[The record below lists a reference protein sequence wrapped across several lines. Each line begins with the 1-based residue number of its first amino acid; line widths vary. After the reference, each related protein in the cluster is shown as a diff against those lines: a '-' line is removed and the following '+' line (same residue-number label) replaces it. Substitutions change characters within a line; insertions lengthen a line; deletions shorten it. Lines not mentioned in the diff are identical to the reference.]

1 MRVRALLIVNPR
13 ATTTTKPVLDVIVR
27 TLAAKAEIEVVETRR
42 RGDAREIA
50 SEAAAAGWDA
60 LLVLSG
66 DGTINEAVNGLMDKA
81 SIRAGLSSADSA
93 GSAGSAA
100 PADQLPALG
109 ALPGGNAN
117 VFTRDLGV
125 PSDPIAAVEQIG
137 ARLAAGST
145 RTIGLG
151 LAGDRYFTFNAGL
164 GWDAEV
170 IRAVE
175 DRRAQ
180 GQSASNGLYIRTAL
194 REYYLHTDRRHPNL
208 TVQAADGTLID
219 PVGMA
224 LISNTTPWTYV
235 GQRPVSPTPRA
246 SFDTGL
252 DAFLLRRLRT
262 ISTLN
267 TLRQMAGRAGRPMTG
282 KYAVTLHDQAEITVR
297 AREPAA
303 LQVDGDYVGDLD
315 SVTFRSVPNALRV
328 IA

>member
-1 MRVRALLIVNPR
+1 MRVRTLLIVNPR
-13 ATTTTKPVLDVIVR
+13 ATTTTKPVRDKIVR
-27 TLAAKAEIEVVETRR
+27 TLAARADIEVVETRH

-50 SEAAAAGWDA
+50 ARAVAEGWDA

-81 SIRAGLSSADSA
+81 SIRAGQATADPASS
-93 GSAGSAA
+93 
-100 PADQLPALG
+100 ADQLPALG

-125 PSDPIAAVEQIG
+125 PPDPLAAVELIA
-137 ARLAAGST
+137 ARLTAGTT

-170 IRAVE
+170 IHAVE
-175 DRRAQ
+175 ERRAQ
-180 GQSASNGLYIRTAL
+180 GRPASNGLYMRTAL
-194 REYYLHTDRRHPNL
+194 REFRRADRRHPNL
-208 TVQAADGTLID
+208 TVHAADGTRIG
-219 PVGMA
+219 PVGLA
-224 LISNTTPWTYV
+224 LIANTTPWTYV
-235 GQRPVSPTPRA
+235 GRHPVSATPHA

-262 ISTLN
+262 IPTLN
-267 TLRQMAGRAGRPMTG
+267 TLRQMIMRPERPVIG
-282 KYAVTLHDQAEITVR
+282 KYAFALHDQAEITVQ
-297 AREPAA
+297 AQEAVA
-303 LQVDGDYVGDLD
+303 LQVDGDYVGDRE
-315 SVTFRSVPNALRV
+315 SVTFRCVPDAIRV

>member
-1 MRVRALLIVNPR
+1 VQRILTAV
-13 ATTTTKPVLDVIVR
+13 
-27 TLAAKAEIEVVETRR
+27 AAGTRR
-42 RGDAREIA
+42 
-50 SEAAAAGWDA
+50 
-60 LLVLSG
+60 
-66 DGTINEAVNGLMDKA
+66 K
-81 SIRAGLSSADSA
+81 
-93 GSAGSAA
+93 
-100 PADQLPALG
+100 
-109 ALPGGNAN
+109 
-117 VFTRDLGV
+117 
-125 PSDPIAAVEQIG
+125 
-137 ARLAAGST
+137 
-145 RTIGLG
+145 IGLG

-180 GQSASNGLYIRTAL
+180 GQRVSNGLYIRMAL

-208 TVQAADGTLID
+208 TVQTADGTLID

-224 LISNTTPWTYV
+224 LISNTTPWSYV

-267 TLRQMAGRAGRPMTG
+267 TLRQMAGRGGRPMTG

-297 AREPAA
+297 AREPVA
-303 LQVDGDYVGDLD
+303 LQVDGDYVGDRE
-315 SVTFRSVPNALRV
+315 SVTFRSVPDALRV

>member
-1 MRVRALLIVNPR
+1 MRVRTLLIVNPR
-13 ATTTTKPVLDVIVR
+13 ATTTTKPVRDKIVR
-27 TLAAKAEIEVVETRR
+27 TLAARADIEVVETRH

-50 SEAAAAGWDA
+50 ARAVAEGWDA

-81 SIRAGLSSADSA
+81 SIRAGQATADPA
-93 GSAGSAA
+93 T

-125 PSDPIAAVEQIG
+125 PSDPLAAVELIA
-137 ARLAAGST
+137 ARLTAGTT

-170 IRAVE
+170 IHAVE
-175 DRRAQ
+175 EQRAQ
-180 GQSASNGLYIRTAL
+180 GRPASNGLYMRTAL
-194 REYYLHTDRRHPNL
+194 REFRRADRRHPNL
-208 TVQAADGTLID
+208 TVHAADGTRIG
-219 PVGMA
+219 PVGLA
-224 LISNTTPWTYV
+224 LIANTTPWTYV
-235 GQRPVSPTPRA
+235 GRHPVSATPHA

-262 ISTLN
+262 IPTLN
-267 TLRQMAGRAGRPMTG
+267 TLRQMIMRPERPVIG
-282 KYAVTLHDQAEITVR
+282 KYAFALHDQTEITVQ
-297 AREPAA
+297 AQEAVA
-303 LQVDGDYVGDLD
+303 LQVDGDYVGDRE
-315 SVTFRSVPNALRV
+315 SVTFRCVPDAIRV

>member
-13 ATTTTKPVLDVIVR
+13 ATTTTKPVREVIVA
-27 TLAAKAEIEVVETRR
+27 TLAAKAEIEVVETRH
-42 RGDAREIA
+42 RGDARDIA
-50 SEAAAAGWDA
+50 AGAAAAGWDA

-66 DGTINEAVNGLMDKA
+66 DGTINEVVNGLMDK
-81 SIRAGLSSADSA
+81 SSAS
-93 GSAGSAA
+93 
-100 PADQLPALG
+100 ADQLPALG

-125 PSDPIAAVEQIG
+125 PPDPLAAVEVIA
-137 ARLAAGST
+137 ARLAAGTT

-170 IRAVE
+170 IHAVE
-175 DRRAQ
+175 RRRAQ
-180 GQSASNGLYIRTAL
+180 GRPASNRLYMRTAL
-194 REYYLHTDRRHPNL
+194 REYYLRTDRRHPSL
-208 TVQAADGTLID
+208 SVQAADGTRIE
-219 PVGMA
+219 PVGLA
-224 LISNTTPWTYV
+224 LLANTSPWSYV
-235 GQRPVSPTPRA
+235 GQRPMSPTPRA

-267 TLRQMAGRAGRPMTG
+267 AMRQMARRSGRPVTG
-282 KYAVTLHDQAEITVR
+282 KYAVTLHDQPEITVR
-297 AREPAA
+297 TREPAA
-303 LQVDGDYVGDLD
+303 LQVDGDYVGDFA
-315 SVTFRSVPNALRV
+315 SVTFRSVPDALRV

>member
-13 ATTTTKPVLDVIVR
+13 ATTTTKPVREVIVR
-27 TLAAKAEIEVVETRR
+27 TLAAKAEIKVVETRH

-50 SEAAAAGWDA
+50 CGAAAAGWDA

-66 DGTINEAVNGLMDKA
+66 DGTINEVVNGLMDKE
-81 SIRAGLSSADSA
+81 SC
-93 GSAGSAA
+93 

-125 PSDPIAAVEQIG
+125 PPDPLAAVEVIA
-137 ARLAAGST
+137 ARLGAGTT
-145 RTIGLG
+145 RTVGLG

-170 IRAVE
+170 IHAVE
-175 DRRAQ
+175 ERRAQ
-180 GQSASNGLYIRTAL
+180 GQSASNRLYMRTAL
-194 REYYLHTDRRHPNL
+194 RQYYRRTDRRHPSL
-208 TVQAADGTLID
+208 SVQAADGTRIE
-219 PVGMA
+219 PVGLA
-224 LISNTTPWTYV
+224 LLSNTSPWSYI
-235 GQRPVSPTPRA
+235 GQHPMSPTPQS
-246 SFDTGL
+246 SFDKGL

-267 TLRQMAGRAGRPMTG
+267 AMRQMASRSGRPVTG
-282 KYAVTLHDQAEITVR
+282 KYAVTLHDQPEITVR
-297 AREPAA
+297 AREPDA
-303 LQVDGDYVGDLD
+303 LQVDGDYVGDFET
-315 SVTFRSVPNALRV
+315 VTFRSVPDALRV

>member
-1 MRVRALLIVNPR
+1 MRTLLIVNPR
-13 ATTTTKPVLDVIVR
+13 ATTTTKAVRDQIVR
-27 TLAAKAEIEVVETRR
+27 TLAARADIEVVETRH

-50 SEAAAAGWDA
+50 ARAVAEGWDA

-81 SIRAGLSSADSA
+81 SIRAGRTTTDPATAA
-93 GSAGSAA
+93 G
-100 PADQLPALG
+100 QLPALG

-125 PSDPIAAVEQIG
+125 PSDPLAAVELIA
-137 ARLAAGST
+137 ARLTAGTT

-170 IRAVE
+170 IHAVE
-175 DRRAQ
+175 EQRAQ
-180 GQSASNGLYIRTAL
+180 GRPASNSLYMRTAL
-194 REYYLHTDRRHPNL
+194 QQFRRADRRHPNL
-208 TVQAADGTLID
+208 TVHTVDGTRIG
-219 PVGMA
+219 PVGLA
-224 LISNTTPWTYV
+224 LIANTTPWTYV
-235 GQRPVSPTPRA
+235 GRHPVSATPHA
-246 SFDTGL
+246 SFDLGL

-267 TLRQMAGRAGRPMTG
+267 TLRQMIMRPERPVIG
-282 KYAVTLHDQAEITVR
+282 KYACALHDQAEITVR
-297 AREPAA
+297 AREAVA
-303 LQVDGDYVGDLD
+303 LQVDGDYVGDRE
-315 SVTFRSVPNALRV
+315 SVTFRCVPDAIRV

>member
-1 MRVRALLIVNPR
+1 MRVRTLLIVNPR
-13 ATTTTKPVLDVIVR
+13 ATTTTKPVRDKIVR
-27 TLAAKAEIEVVETRR
+27 TLAARADIEVVETRH

-50 SEAAAAGWDA
+50 ARAVAEGWDA

-81 SIRAGLSSADSA
+81 SIRAGQAAADPATS
-93 GSAGSAA
+93 
-100 PADQLPALG
+100 ADQLPALG

-125 PSDPIAAVEQIG
+125 PSDPLAAVELIA
-137 ARLAAGST
+137 ARLTAGTT

-170 IRAVE
+170 IHAVE
-175 DRRAQ
+175 EQRAQ
-180 GQSASNGLYIRTAL
+180 GRPASNGLYMRTAL
-194 REYYLHTDRRHPNL
+194 REFRRADRRHPNL
-208 TVQAADGTLID
+208 TVHAADGTRIG
-219 PVGMA
+219 PVGLA
-224 LISNTTPWTYV
+224 LVANTTPWTYV
-235 GQRPVSPTPRA
+235 GRHPVSATPHA

-262 ISTLN
+262 IPTLN
-267 TLRQMAGRAGRPMTG
+267 TLRQMIMRPERPVIG
-282 KYAVTLHDQAEITVR
+282 KYAFALHDQTEITVQ
-297 AREPAA
+297 AQEAVA
-303 LQVDGDYVGDLD
+303 LQVDGDYVGDRE
-315 SVTFRSVPNALRV
+315 SVTFRCVPDAIRV

>member
-1 MRVRALLIVNPR
+1 MRVRTLLIVNPR
-13 ATTTTKPVLDVIVR
+13 ATTTTKAVRDEIVR
-27 TLAAKAEIEVVETRR
+27 TLAARADIEVVETRH

-50 SEAAAAGWDA
+50 ARAVAEGWDA

-81 SIRAGLSSADSA
+81 SIRAGRTTADPPTSA
-93 GSAGSAA
+93 G
-100 PADQLPALG
+100 QLPALG

-125 PSDPIAAVEQIG
+125 PSDPLAAVELIA
-137 ARLAAGST
+137 ARLTAGTT

-170 IRAVE
+170 IHAVE
-175 DRRAQ
+175 ERRAQ
-180 GQSASNGLYIRTAL
+180 GRPASNGLYMRTAL
-194 REYYLHTDRRHPNL
+194 RQFRRADRRHPNL
-208 TVQAADGTLID
+208 TVHTADGTRIG
-219 PVGMA
+219 PVGLA
-224 LISNTTPWTYV
+224 LIANTTPWTYV
-235 GQRPVSPTPRA
+235 GRHPVSATPQA
-246 SFDTGL
+246 SFDMGL

-267 TLRQMAGRAGRPMTG
+267 ALRQMIMWPERPVKG
-282 KYAVTLHDQAEITVR
+282 KYASALHDQAEITVQ
-297 AREPAA
+297 AREAVA
-303 LQVDGDYVGDLD
+303 LQVDGDYVGDRE
-315 SVTFRSVPNALRV
+315 SVTFRCVPDAIRV

>member
-1 MRVRALLIVNPR
+1 MRVRTLLIVNPR
-13 ATTTTKPVLDVIVR
+13 ATTTTKPVRDKIVR
-27 TLAAKAEIEVVETRR
+27 TLAARADIEVVETRH

-50 SEAAAAGWDA
+50 ARAVAEGWDA

-81 SIRAGLSSADSA
+81 SIRAGRTTADPA
-93 GSAGSAA
+93 TA
-100 PADQLPALG
+100 ADQLPALG

-125 PSDPIAAVEQIG
+125 PSDPLAAVELIA
-137 ARLAAGST
+137 ARLTAGTT

-170 IRAVE
+170 IHAVE
-175 DRRAQ
+175 EHRAQ
-180 GQSASNGLYIRTAL
+180 GRPASNGLYMRTAL
-194 REYYLHTDRRHPNL
+194 RQFRRADRRHPNL
-208 TVQAADGTLID
+208 TVHTADGTRIG
-219 PVGMA
+219 PVGLA
-224 LISNTTPWTYV
+224 LIANTTPWTYV
-235 GQRPVSPTPRA
+235 GRHPVSATPHA
-246 SFDTGL
+246 SFDLGL

-267 TLRQMAGRAGRPMTG
+267 TLRQMIMWPKRPVTG
-282 KYAVTLHDQAEITVR
+282 KYALALHDQAEITVQ
-297 AREPAA
+297 AREAVA
-303 LQVDGDYVGDLD
+303 LQVDGDYVGDRE
-315 SVTFRSVPNALRV
+315 SVTFRCVPDAIRV